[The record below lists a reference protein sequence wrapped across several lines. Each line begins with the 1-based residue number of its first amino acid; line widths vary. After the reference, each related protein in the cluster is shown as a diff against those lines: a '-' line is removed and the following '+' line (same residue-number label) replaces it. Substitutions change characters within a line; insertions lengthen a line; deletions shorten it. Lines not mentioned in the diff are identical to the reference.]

1 MRVGAVGQR
10 KKDSADLN
18 WPKSNLKPILK
29 KLNALEGTSK
39 LCLLHEPQKNPGTKI
54 TVLLLH

>member
-1 MRVGAVGQR
+1 VQKWER
-10 KKDSADLN
+10 KKDAADLN

-39 LCLLHEPQKNPGTKI
+39 LCLLYEPQKNPGTKI